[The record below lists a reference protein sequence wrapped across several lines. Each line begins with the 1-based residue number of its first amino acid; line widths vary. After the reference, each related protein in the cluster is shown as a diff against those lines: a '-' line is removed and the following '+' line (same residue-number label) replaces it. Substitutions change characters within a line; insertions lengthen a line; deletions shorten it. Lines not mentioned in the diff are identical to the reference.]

1 MSDTFQI
8 GANGYPE
15 PIDAPEPTEYAM
27 AAPYPDSLWRINP
40 IYNNGYPFNAL
51 MAGIELAGSFQ
62 NSGLERV
69 RIPNSVKAFGDS
81 AFADTQLRHVRIA
94 ADATYSNGTFPSG
107 CIITHYPSDD
117 YEQLRDSE
125 GRAILDKYG
134 RRILVKKEDD

>member
-1 MSDTFQI
+1 MANTWEI
-8 GANGYPE
+8 GENGYPVPIAAPDIIE
-15 PIDAPEPTEYAM
+15 PAM
-27 AAPYPDSLWRINP
+27 TAPYPDSLWRINP

-69 RIPNSVKAFGDS
+69 RIPNSVKTFGDS

>member
-1 MSDTFQI
+1 MPNTWEI
-8 GANGYPE
+8 GDSGYPE
-15 PIDAPEPTEYAM
+15 PIDAPDIIEPAM
-27 AAPYPDSLWRINP
+27 AAPYPAQLWRINP

-69 RIPNSVKAFGDS
+69 RIPNSVKTFGDS

-94 ADATYSNGTFPSG
+94 ADATYSSGTFPSG